1 MRRGAGDPGVVDE
14 DVDAAHGVH
23 RGLEQQIDL
32 GGIGD
37 IGQGR
42 ADRSTPHVLDQSRLN
57 VAGEDRSAVGRQR
70 LRDDTPN
77 PRSAGG
83 DHRAPALTQNFHGPL
98 PLFSVAPD

>member
-1 MRRGAGDPGVVDE
+1 MRGGAGDPGVVDE

-70 LRDDTPN
+70 LRDDTTD

-83 DHRAPALTQNFHGPL
+83 DHRAPAL
-98 PLFSVAPD
+98 A